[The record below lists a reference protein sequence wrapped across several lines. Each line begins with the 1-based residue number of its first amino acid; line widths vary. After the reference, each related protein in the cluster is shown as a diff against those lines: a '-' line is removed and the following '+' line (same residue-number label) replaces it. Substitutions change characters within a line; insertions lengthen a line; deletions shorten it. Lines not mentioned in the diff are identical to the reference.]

1 VLVNHW
7 LLPFALI
14 LLWLPRQW
22 LRNGGSV
29 MPTPRL
35 RRRASPQDH
44 DPRDLSLRWQE
55 EFFKFRNWVD
65 VLRAAVGSWAVA
77 NACFSTTDDAA
88 KSVYGA
94 ILALKVLALLIAVLI
109 QTTRR
114 ERREITL
121 VAPVFFM
128 MGLSFGLIGTTAAF
142 FACVMVWT
150 LNRALPGAGVFLCV
164 FAGLQVCFGFGL
176 ASAPLPMILLAG
188 ALSCV
193 PVLLSAVTRRRLER
207 ISRGSGGSG
216 R

>member
-1 VLVNHW
+1 VLVNYW

-14 LLWLPRQW
+14 LLWFPRQW

-29 MPTPRL
+29 IPTPRL
-35 RRRASPQDH
+35 RRRPSSQDH

-65 VLRAAVGSWAVA
+65 VARAAVGSWAVV
-77 NACFSTTDDAA
+77 NVCFDTTADAA
-88 KSVYGA
+88 KSVDVM
-94 ILALKVLALLIAVLI
+94 ILALKALALVIAVLI

-114 ERREITL
+114 DRREITL
-121 VAPVFFM
+121 VAPVFFV
-128 MGLSFGLIGTTAAF
+128 MGLSFGLIGATAAF

-150 LNRALPGAGVFLCV
+150 LNRALPSAGIFLCV

-188 ALSCV
+188 GLSWI
-193 PVLLSAVTRRRLER
+193 PVLLSAVMRRRLER